1 MKVGVYS
8 IRDSVTGFYQTP
20 TFDLN
25 DAAAERNFKF
35 GVNSNDFYGYS
46 AGDIDLFK
54 IGEFDSLTGK
64 IDGIDPIMILSGVNA
79 KDK

>member
-1 MKVGVYS
+1 MKVGVYAM
-8 IRDSVTGFYQTP
+8 RDAVTGFYQTP

-35 GVNSNDFYGYS
+35 GINNNDFYSFS

-54 IGEFDSLTGK
+54 IGEFDSITGK
-64 IDGIDPIMILSGVNA
+64 IDAIDPIMVLSGVNA
-79 KDK
+79 KEK